1 MVTPVVRRQV
11 CSCDGYIELPDTQL
25 PSMRVVAGI
34 IGGNRQGVPEWMR
47 TIYVD
52 MDDIQI
58 S

>member
-1 MVTPVVRRQV
+1 MTPVVRRQV